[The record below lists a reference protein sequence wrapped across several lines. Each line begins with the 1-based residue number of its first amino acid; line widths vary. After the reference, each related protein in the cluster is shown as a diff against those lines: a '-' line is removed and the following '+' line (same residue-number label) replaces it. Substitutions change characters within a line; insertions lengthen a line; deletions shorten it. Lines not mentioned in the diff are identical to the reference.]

1 MTSRRFES
9 IGGILNRTATDP
21 TPTDEP
27 DDAAP
32 TAAAD
37 TAPAAV
43 TKLRPT
49 GQNPRRP
56 DRASAQSSPK
66 SSTKSDGGVRRIAFR
81 LDPALHSAL
90 TARAASEKTSQ
101 GQIVLDGIEAAHQ
114 AEALTDLV
122 AAEAA
127 APQTG
132 SLFPRL
138 KTRGTAQA
146 TVPVEIRLHAQAV
159 TVLDQLV
166 TQTGADSRIQLIVAA
181 LRHHLH

>member
-27 DDAAP
+27 DDTAA

-37 TAPAAV
+37 PAPAAV
-43 TKLRPT
+43 TKLRPA
-49 GQNPRRP
+49 GPNPRRIERAATQQP
-56 DRASAQSSPK
+56 ARTASAS
-66 SSTKSDGGVRRIAFR
+66 SDGGVRRIAFR

-90 TARAASEKTSQ
+90 TGRAASEKTGQ

-114 AEALTDLV
+114 AEALPDLV
-122 AAEAA
+122 ATEAA

-132 SLFPRL
+132 
-138 KTRGTAQA
+138 
-146 TVPVEIRLHAQAV
+146 
-159 TVLDQLV
+159 
-166 TQTGADSRIQLIVAA
+166 
-181 LRHHLH
+181 